1 MPFIKME
8 KISLSKIAACVAL
21 GALCLSG
28 VNCRKIF
35 EQKPETAV
43 DRSEMYQNVFDAD
56 AAVIGVYGK
65 FMKLA
70 KPYILLNELRG
81 DLMDITINSDT
92 WLRQISEH
100 TTTVDNPY
108 IDPQPFYEVIVNCND
123 VLKNFTLMYQQNKL
137 KELEYKQRYSDVGAI
152 RSWAYLQLGIHF
164 GEIPYV
170 TDPLVE
176 LRDLRDQN
184 NFPILQLPQLIDTLV
199 AFTESLPFLDN
210 YPSVGVTLQT
220 TVDGYNTAKFFINK
234 YMLLGDL
241 YLWDGQYDKAA
252 VSFRKIMDINGA
264 SGDNAQF
271 FDQYKLSNGASNP
284 SQSSINYTRILDF
297 SSLNYGPQSWRNLF
311 ERPPTDPEFN
321 FEMIW
326 VLPFDRN
333 FEPTNPFIDLFSNSG
348 GSYLVRPSQ
357 QAMDYWN
364 SQTQIYTFASGTTS
378 VPAVFR
384 DNFPFD
390 SRNVFTYRTIN
401 GEPVIMKFLYNY
413 LGTNNLPVNIF
424 SKQGKWFLERTAT
437 LHLHY
442 AEAANRAGKHKL
454 AYALVN
460 RGLGYHYDS
469 IPGLSTSRDVTRWM
483 QTFLPHPYDFDARNG
498 ETPRYR
504 NNWYRNAGIRG
515 RAGLKPV
522 VLPIT
527 DSVRNVETMI
537 MEENALELA
546 YEGQRWSDLL
556 RVAIRRND
564 PSFLADKVYNKLIK
578 SGLSASAAA
587 QARGKLLG
595 RQWFL
600 PFKWK

>member
-1 MPFIKME
+1 MPLIKM
-8 KISLSKIAACVAL
+8 KKTSLTKIAACVAL

-28 VNCRKIF
+28 INCRKIF
-35 EQKPETAV
+35 DQKPEATV
-43 DRSEMYQNVFDAD
+43 DRSQMYQNVFDAD

-81 DLMDITINSDT
+81 DLMDITANSDT
-92 WLRQISEH
+92 WLRQLSEQNA
-100 TTTVDNPY
+100 TVDNPY

-152 RSWAYLQLGIHF
+152 RSWVYLQLGIHF

-170 TDPLVE
+170 TNPLVE
-176 LRDLRDQN
+176 LRDLKDQN
-184 NFPILQLPQLIDTLV
+184 NFPKLQLPVLIDSLV

-210 YPSVGVTLQT
+210 YPTVGVTLQT
-220 TVDGYNTAKFFINK
+220 VVDGYNTAKFFINK

-264 SGDNAQF
+264 TGESTQF
-271 FDQYKLSNGASNP
+271 YDQYKLSNGASNP
-284 SQSSINYTRILDF
+284 SQSSINYARILDF

-311 ERPPTDPEFN
+311 ERPATDNEFN
-321 FEMIW
+321 YEMIW
-326 VLPFDRN
+326 VLPFDKN
-333 FEPTNPFIDLFSNSG
+333 FEPQDPFIDLFSNSG
-348 GSYLVRPSQ
+348 GSYLVKPSQ
-357 QAMDYWN
+357 QAIDYWN
-364 SQTQIYTFASGTTS
+364 SQTQIYTFTAGTTAA
-378 VPAVFR
+378 PAVFR

-390 SRNVFTYRTIN
+390 SRYAFTYRTIN
-401 GEPVIMKFLYNY
+401 GDPVIMKFLYNY
-413 LGTNNLPVNIF
+413 LGTNNLPINVF
-424 SKQGKWFLERTAT
+424 SKQGKWFLERGAT

-442 AEAANRAGKHKL
+442 AEAANRAGKSKL

-469 IPGLSTSRDVTRWM
+469 IPGLSTSRDVSRWM
-483 QTFLPHPYDFDARNG
+483 QTFLPPPYDFDARNG

-504 NNWYRNAGIRG
+504 NNWYRNSGIRG
-515 RAGLKPV
+515 RAGLKA
-522 VLPIT
+522 VLLPTT
-527 DSVRNVETMI
+527 DSVRNIETMI

-564 PSFLADKVYNKLIK
+564 PSFIADKVYSKLIK
-578 SGLSASAAA
+578 SGFSAGAAA
-587 QARGKLLG
+587 QARAKLLS

-600 PFKWK
+600 PFKWQ

>member
-1 MPFIKME
+1 MPFIKMK
-8 KISLSKIAACVAL
+8 KISLSKIVTCIGL
-21 GALCLSG
+21 GALCFSG
-28 VNCRKIF
+28 INCRKVF
-35 EQKPETAV
+35 DQKPETTV

-81 DLMDITINSDT
+81 DLMDITDNSDT
-92 WLRQISEH
+92 WLRQLSEH

-108 IDPQPFYEVIVNCND
+108 IDPQPFYEVIVSCND
-123 VLKNFTLMYQQNKL
+123 VLANFTLMYQQNKL

-152 RSWAYLQLGIHF
+152 RSWVYLQLGIHF
-164 GEIPYV
+164 GDVPYV
-170 TDPLVE
+170 TKPLVE
-176 LRDLRDQN
+176 LREIRDQN
-184 NFPILQLPQLIDTLV
+184 NYPKIPLPQLIDSLV

-210 YPSVGVTLQT
+210 YPTVGTTLMT
-220 TVDGYNTAKFFINK
+220 VVDGYNTAKFFISK
-234 YMLLGDL
+234 HMLLGDL

-252 VSFRKIMDINGA
+252 LSFRKIMDINGPA
-264 SGDNAQF
+264 GESTQF
-271 FDQYKLSNGASNP
+271 YDQYKLSNGASNP
-284 SQSSINYTRILDF
+284 SQSSINYARALDF

-311 ERPPTDPEFN
+311 ERPATDNEFN
-321 FEMIW
+321 YEMIW

-333 FEPTNPFIDLFSNSG
+333 FQPENPFIDLFSNSG

-364 SQTQIYTFASGTTS
+364 SQTQIYTFTAGSTT

-390 SRNVFTYRTIN
+390 SRNVFTYRMI
-401 GEPVIMKFLYNY
+401 GGQPVIMKFLYNY
-413 LGTNNLPVNIF
+413 LGTNNLPINIF
-424 SKQGKWFLERTAT
+424 SKPGKWFLERGAT

-504 NNWYRNAGIRG
+504 NVWYRNAGIRG

-522 VLPIT
+522 VLPTT

-564 PSFLADKVYNKLIK
+564 PSFIADKVYSKLTK
-578 SGLSASAAA
+578 SGLSAGAAA
-587 QARGKLLG
+587 QARSKLLN

-600 PFKWK
+600 PFKWQ